1 MSKWWAARKP
11 WAVDFVTICSPMSDT
26 NFSNN
31 LRAGIF
37 VSTILVLAL
46 AVGFVLLK
54 VDLFKKYQ
62 TLVLQFDT
70 TEGVSGLSRGSEVK
84 VGGLTVGRV
93 ISITPVIDKNDD
105 LAGINVTIEIMAGIP
120 IRYSDTAPE
129 GTNAEVIRVG
139 SLVGSTSIINFNTL
153 GQAPAL
159 VLNSGDKLLATRG
172 SGMLTTLVGP
182 ANAVRTNEI
191 IKGLADTAAW
201 LKTIP
206 EEYQTRVVPTLQN
219 LSTTTANFNQD
230 YETWRKPI
238 GDTLL
243 NAQSFTGNADQL
255 LKDNKAKFTQ
265 LMDNT
270 SATMADAK
278 VIASEFKTKGMPA
291 LQKLLDQGA
300 DAAQSLASSL
310 GQVEQ
315 QMPQRLTDLR
325 DFTLDAREIA
335 GQFKLTAIE
344 IRRSPW
350 KLLYQ
355 PKPGE
360 VAHENLYSA
369 TRAFALATADL
380 KTASA
385 SLQAVLAQDANKFN
399 SDENF
404 RKEVRQEVL
413 DSLEKYEAAQRQLF
427 DVLAA
432 PQSQGGEGK

>member
-1 MSKWWAARKP
+1 
-11 WAVDFVTICSPMSDT
+11 MSDT

-70 TEGVSGLSRGSEVK
+70 TEGVSGLSSGSEVK

-93 ISITPVIDKNDD
+93 ISITPDVDKNDD
-105 LAGINVTIEIMAGIP
+105 LAAINVTIQIMEGIP

-153 GQAPAL
+153 GQAPAPIL
-159 VLNSGDKLLATRG
+159 KSGDKLLATRG

-191 IKGLADTAAW
+191 IKGLAVTAAW

-206 EEYQTRVVPTLQN
+206 EEYRTRVVPTLQN

-278 VIASEFKTKGMPA
+278 IIASEFKTKGMPA

-300 DAAQSLASSL
+300 DAAQTLASSL
-310 GQVEQ
+310 NQVEQ

-325 DFTLDAREIA
+325 DFMLDAREIA
-335 GQFKLTAIE
+335 GQLKLTAIE

>member
-1 MSKWWAARKP
+1 
-11 WAVDFVTICSPMSDT
+11 MSDT

-93 ISITPVIDKNDD
+93 MSITPDVDQNND
-105 LAGINVTIEIMAGIP
+105 LSAINVTIEIMEGIP

-153 GQAPAL
+153 GQAPAPL
-159 VLNSGDKLLATRG
+159 LNSGDKLLATRG

-191 IKGLADTAAW
+191 IKGLAVTAAW

-206 EEYQTRVVPTLQN
+206 EEYRTRVVPTLQN

-230 YETWRKPI
+230 YEMWRKPI

-310 GQVEQ
+310 DQVEQ

-325 DFTLDAREIA
+325 DFMLDAREIA

>member
-1 MSKWWAARKP
+1 
-11 WAVDFVTICSPMSDT
+11 MSDS

-31 LRAGIF
+31 LRAGVF
-37 VSTILVLAL
+37 VSTILALAL

-54 VDLFKKYQ
+54 VDLFSKYQ
-62 TLVLQFDT
+62 TLILQFDT

-93 ISITPVIDKNDD
+93 TLISPEIDKDGN
-105 LAGINVTIEIMAGIP
+105 LAGINVSIQIMAGIP
-120 IRYSDTAPE
+120 IRYSATAPE

-139 SLVGSTSIINFNTL
+139 SLVGRTAIINFNTL
-153 GQAPAL
+153 GQEPAPIL
-159 VLNSGDKLLATRG
+159 KSGDSLLATRG

-191 IKGLADTAAW
+191 IKGLAVTAAW

-206 EEYQTRVVPTLQN
+206 EEYRTRVVPTLQN

-230 YETWRKPI
+230 YDAWRKPI

-243 NAQSFTGNADQL
+243 NAQSLTGNADQL

-265 LMDNT
+265 LMDSTT
-270 SATMADAK
+270 STMADAK
-278 VIASEFKTKGMPA
+278 VIASEFRTKSLPA

-300 DAAQSLASSL
+300 DAASSL
-310 GQVEQ
+310 SNSLDQIEQ
-315 QMPQRLTDLR
+315 QMPARLIDLR
-325 DFTLDAREIA
+325 DFMLDAREIA
-335 GQFKLTAIE
+335 GQFKLAAIE

-360 VAHENLYSA
+360 VAHENLYNA

-385 SLQAVLAQDANKFN
+385 SLQAVLAQDSNKFN

-413 DSLEKYEAAQRQLF
+413 ESLEKYDAAQRQLF
-427 DVLAA
+427 EVLAA

>member
-1 MSKWWAARKP
+1 
-11 WAVDFVTICSPMSDT
+11 MSDT

-31 LRAGIF
+31 LRAGVF

-54 VDLFKKYQ
+54 VDLFQKYQ

-70 TEGVSGLSRGSEVK
+70 TEGVSDLSRGSEVK

-93 ISITPVIDKNDD
+93 TLISPEIDKAGN
-105 LAGINVTIEIMAGIP
+105 LAGINVSIEIMAGIP
-120 IRYSDTAPE
+120 IRYSPTAPE
-129 GTNAEVIRVG
+129 GTNAEVLRVG
-139 SLVGSTSIINFNTL
+139 SLVGSTAIINFNTL
-153 GQAPAL
+153 GQEPAPIL
-159 VLNSGDKLLATRG
+159 KSGDSLLATRG

-191 IKGLADTAAW
+191 IKGLAVTAAW

-206 EEYQTRVVPTLQN
+206 EEYRTRVVPTLQN

-230 YETWRKPI
+230 YDAWRKPI

-243 NAQSFTGNADQL
+243 NAQSLTGNADQL

-265 LMDNT
+265 LVDSTT
-270 SATMADAK
+270 STMADAK
-278 VIASEFKTKGMPA
+278 VIASEFRTKGLPA

-300 DAAQSLASSL
+300 DAAGSLASSL
-310 GQVEQ
+310 DEIEHQL
-315 QMPQRLTDLR
+315 PQRLTDLR
-325 DFTLDAREIA
+325 DFMLDAREIA
-335 GQFKLTAIE
+335 GQLKLTSIE

-360 VAHENLYSA
+360 VAHENLYNA

-413 DSLEKYEAAQRQLF
+413 DSLEKYDAAQRQLF

>member
-1 MSKWWAARKP
+1 
-11 WAVDFVTICSPMSDT
+11 MSDT

-93 ISITPVIDKNDD
+93 ISITPDIDQNDD
-105 LAGINVTIEIMAGIP
+105 LTAINVTIEIMEGIP

-153 GQAPAL
+153 GQAPAPL
-159 VLNSGDKLLATRG
+159 LNSGDKLLATRG

-191 IKGLADTAAW
+191 IKGLAVTAAW

-206 EEYQTRVVPTLQN
+206 EEYRTRVVPTLQN

-325 DFTLDAREIA
+325 DFMLDAREIA

>member
-1 MSKWWAARKP
+1 
-11 WAVDFVTICSPMSDT
+11 MSDT

-93 ISITPVIDKNDD
+93 VSITPDVDQNND
-105 LAGINVTIEIMAGIP
+105 LSAINVTIEIMEGIP

-153 GQAPAL
+153 GQAPAPL
-159 VLNSGDKLLATRG
+159 LNSGDKLLATRG

-191 IKGLADTAAW
+191 IKGLAVTAAW

-206 EEYQTRVVPTLQN
+206 EEYRTRVVPTLQN

-300 DAAQSLASSL
+300 DAAQTLASSL
-310 GQVEQ
+310 NQVEQ

-325 DFTLDAREIA
+325 DFMLDAREIA

>member
-1 MSKWWAARKP
+1 
-11 WAVDFVTICSPMSDT
+11 MSDS

-31 LRAGIF
+31 LRAGVF
-37 VSTILVLAL
+37 VSTILALAL

-54 VDLFKKYQ
+54 VDLFSKYQ
-62 TLVLQFDT
+62 TLILKFDT
-70 TEGVSGLSRGSEVK
+70 TGGVSGLSRGSEVK

-93 ISITPVIDKNDD
+93 TLISPEIDKAGN
-105 LAGINVTIEIMAGIP
+105 LAGINVSIEIMAGIP
-120 IRYSDTAPE
+120 IRYSATAPE

-153 GQAPAL
+153 GQEPAPIL
-159 VLNSGDKLLATRG
+159 KSGDSLLATRG

-191 IKGLADTAAW
+191 IKGLAVTAAW

-206 EEYQTRVVPTLQN
+206 EEYRTRVVPTLQN

-230 YETWRKPI
+230 YDAWRKPI

-243 NAQSFTGNADQL
+243 NAQSLTGNADQL

-265 LMDNT
+265 LMDSTT
-270 SATMADAK
+270 STMADAK
-278 VIASEFKTKGMPA
+278 VIASEFRTKGLPA

-300 DAAQSLASSL
+300 DAAGSLASSL
-310 GQVEQ
+310 DEIEHQL
-315 QMPQRLTDLR
+315 PQRLTDLR
-325 DFTLDAREIA
+325 DFMLDAREIA
-335 GQFKLTAIE
+335 GQFKLTSIE

-360 VAHENLYSA
+360 VAHENLYNA

-413 DSLEKYEAAQRQLF
+413 DSLEKYDAAQRQLF

>member
-1 MSKWWAARKP
+1 
-11 WAVDFVTICSPMSDT
+11 MSDT

-93 ISITPVIDKNDD
+93 ISITPDIDKNDD
-105 LAGINVTIEIMAGIP
+105 LAAINVTIEIMEGIP

-153 GQAPAL
+153 GQAPAPL
-159 VLNSGDKLLATRG
+159 LNSGDKLLATRG

-191 IKGLADTAAW
+191 IKGLAVTAAW

-206 EEYQTRVVPTLQN
+206 EEYRTRVVPTLQN

-325 DFTLDAREIA
+325 DFMLDAREIA

>member
-1 MSKWWAARKP
+1 
-11 WAVDFVTICSPMSDT
+11 MSDT

-62 TLVLQFDT
+62 TFVLQFDT

-93 ISITPVIDKNDD
+93 ISITPDIDKNDD
-105 LAGINVTIEIMAGIP
+105 LAAINVTIEIMAGIP

-153 GQAPAL
+153 GQAPAP

-191 IKGLADTAAW
+191 IKGLAVTAAW

-206 EEYQTRVVPTLQN
+206 EEYRTRVVPTLQN
-219 LSTTTANFNQD
+219 ISTTTANFNQD
-230 YETWRKPI
+230 YEMWRKPI

-300 DAAQSLASSL
+300 DAAQTLASSL

-325 DFTLDAREIA
+325 DFMLDAREIA
-335 GQFKLTAIE
+335 GQLKLTAIE

>member
-1 MSKWWAARKP
+1 
-11 WAVDFVTICSPMSDT
+11 MSDT

-93 ISITPVIDKNDD
+93 ISITPDIDKNND
-105 LAGINVTIEIMAGIP
+105 LAAINVSIEIMAGIP

-153 GQAPAL
+153 GQAPAPL
-159 VLNSGDKLLATRG
+159 LNSGDKLLATRG

-191 IKGLADTAAW
+191 IKGLAVTATW

-206 EEYQTRVVPTLQN
+206 EEYRTRVVPTLQN

-278 VIASEFKTKGMPA
+278 IIASEFKTKGMPA

-300 DAAQSLASSL
+300 DAAQTLASSL
-310 GQVEQ
+310 NQVEQ

-325 DFTLDAREIA
+325 DFMLDAREIA

>member
-1 MSKWWAARKP
+1 
-11 WAVDFVTICSPMSDT
+11 MSDT

-54 VDLFKKYQ
+54 VDLFKKYR

-93 ISITPVIDKNDD
+93 ISITPDIDKNDD
-105 LAGINVTIEIMAGIP
+105 LSAINVTIEIMEGIP

-153 GQAPAL
+153 GQAPAPL
-159 VLNSGDKLLATRG
+159 LNSGDKLLATRG

-191 IKGLADTAAW
+191 IKGLAVTAAW

-206 EEYQTRVVPTLQN
+206 EEYRTRVVPTLQN

-325 DFTLDAREIA
+325 DFMLDAREIA

>member
-1 MSKWWAARKP
+1 
-11 WAVDFVTICSPMSDT
+11 MSDT

-93 ISITPVIDKNDD
+93 VLITPDVDQNND
-105 LAGINVTIEIMAGIP
+105 LSAINVTIEIMEGIP

-153 GQAPAL
+153 GQAPAPL
-159 VLNSGDKLLATRG
+159 LNSGDKLLATRG

-191 IKGLADTAAW
+191 IKGLAVTAAW

-206 EEYQTRVVPTLQN
+206 EEYRTRVVPTLQN

-310 GQVEQ
+310 DQVEQ

-325 DFTLDAREIA
+325 DFMLDAREIA

>member
-1 MSKWWAARKP
+1 
-11 WAVDFVTICSPMSDT
+11 MSDT

-93 ISITPVIDKNDD
+93 VSITPDVDKNDD
-105 LAGINVTIEIMAGIP
+105 LAAINVTIEIMEGIP

-153 GQAPAL
+153 GQAPAP
-159 VLNSGDKLLATRG
+159 VLKSGDKLLATRG

-191 IKGLADTAAW
+191 IKGLAVTAAW

-206 EEYQTRVVPTLQN
+206 EEYRTRVVPTLQN

-230 YETWRKPI
+230 YEMWRKPI

-300 DAAQSLASSL
+300 DAAQTLASSL

-325 DFTLDAREIA
+325 DFMLDAREIA

>member
-1 MSKWWAARKP
+1 
-11 WAVDFVTICSPMSDT
+11 MSDT

-93 ISITPVIDKNDD
+93 ISITPDIDQNDD
-105 LAGINVTIEIMAGIP
+105 LTAINVTIEIMEGIP

-129 GTNAEVIRVG
+129 GTNAEVLRVG

-153 GQAPAL
+153 GQAPAPL
-159 VLNSGDKLLATRG
+159 LNSGDKLLATRG

-191 IKGLADTAAW
+191 IKGLAVTAAW

-206 EEYQTRVVPTLQN
+206 EEYRTRVVPTLQN

-325 DFTLDAREIA
+325 DFMLDAREIA

>member
-1 MSKWWAARKP
+1 
-11 WAVDFVTICSPMSDT
+11 MSDT

-93 ISITPVIDKNDD
+93 ISITPDIDKNDD
-105 LAGINVTIEIMAGIP
+105 LAAINVTIEIMAGIP
-120 IRYSDTAPE
+120 IHYSDTAPE

-153 GQAPAL
+153 GQAPAP

-191 IKGLADTAAW
+191 IKGLAVTAAW

-206 EEYQTRVVPTLQN
+206 EEYRTRVVPTLQN

-291 LQKLLDQGA
+291 LQKFLDQGA

-325 DFTLDAREIA
+325 DFMLDAREIA

>member
-1 MSKWWAARKP
+1 
-11 WAVDFVTICSPMSDT
+11 MSDT

-62 TLVLQFDT
+62 TFVLQFDT

-93 ISITPVIDKNDD
+93 ISITPDVDKNDD
-105 LAGINVTIEIMAGIP
+105 LSAINVTIEIMEGIP

-153 GQAPAL
+153 GQAPAPIL
-159 VLNSGDKLLATRG
+159 KSGDKLLATRG

-191 IKGLADTAAW
+191 IKGLAVTAAW

-206 EEYQTRVVPTLQN
+206 EEYRTRVVPTLQN

-278 VIASEFKTKGMPA
+278 IIASEFKTKGMPA

-300 DAAQSLASSL
+300 DAAQTLASSL
-310 GQVEQ
+310 NQVEQ

-325 DFTLDAREIA
+325 DFMLDAREIA
-335 GQFKLTAIE
+335 GQLKLTAIE

>member
-1 MSKWWAARKP
+1 
-11 WAVDFVTICSPMSDT
+11 MSDT

-93 ISITPVIDKNDD
+93 VSITPDVDKNDD
-105 LAGINVTIEIMAGIP
+105 LSAINVTIEIMEGIP

-153 GQAPAL
+153 GQAPAPL
-159 VLNSGDKLLATRG
+159 LNSGDKLLATRG

-191 IKGLADTAAW
+191 IKGLAVTAAW

-206 EEYQTRVVPTLQN
+206 EEYRTRVVPTLQN

-325 DFTLDAREIA
+325 DFMLDAREIA

>member
-1 MSKWWAARKP
+1 
-11 WAVDFVTICSPMSDT
+11 MSDT

-93 ISITPVIDKNDD
+93 ISITPDIDKNDD
-105 LAGINVTIEIMAGIP
+105 LSAINVTIQIMEGIP

-153 GQAPAL
+153 GQAPAPL
-159 VLNSGDKLLATRG
+159 LNSGDKLLATRG

-191 IKGLADTAAW
+191 IKGLAVTAAW

-206 EEYQTRVVPTLQN
+206 EEYRTRVVPTLQN

-270 SATMADAK
+270 SAAMADAK
-278 VIASEFKTKGMPA
+278 VVASEFKTKGMPA

-300 DAAQSLASSL
+300 DAAQTLASSL
-310 GQVEQ
+310 NQVEQ

-325 DFTLDAREIA
+325 DFMLDAREIA
-335 GQFKLTAIE
+335 GQLKLTAIE

>member
-1 MSKWWAARKP
+1 
-11 WAVDFVTICSPMSDT
+11 MSDT

-93 ISITPVIDKNDD
+93 ISITPDIDQNDD
-105 LAGINVTIEIMAGIP
+105 LTAINVTIEIMEGIP

-153 GQAPAL
+153 GQAPAPL
-159 VLNSGDKLLATRG
+159 LNSGDKLLATRG

-191 IKGLADTAAW
+191 IKGLAVTAAW

-206 EEYQTRVVPTLQN
+206 EEYRTRVVPTLQN

-325 DFTLDAREIA
+325 DFMLDAREIA
-335 GQFKLTAIE
+335 GQLKLTAIE

>member
-1 MSKWWAARKP
+1 M
-11 WAVDFVTICSPMSDT
+11 
-26 NFSNN
+26 
-31 LRAGIF
+31 
-37 VSTILVLAL
+37 
-46 AVGFVLLK
+46 
-54 VDLFKKYQ
+54 
-62 TLVLQFDT
+62 
-70 TEGVSGLSRGSEVK
+70 K

-93 ISITPVIDKNDD
+93 TLISPEIDKDGN
-105 LAGINVTIEIMAGIP
+105 LAGINVSIQIMAGIP
-120 IRYSDTAPE
+120 IRYSATAPE

-153 GQAPAL
+153 GQEPAPIL
-159 VLNSGDKLLATRG
+159 KSGDSLLATRG

-191 IKGLADTAAW
+191 IKGLAVTAAW

-206 EEYQTRVVPTLQN
+206 EEYRTRVVPTLQN

-230 YETWRKPI
+230 YDAWRKPI

-243 NAQSFTGNADQL
+243 NAQSLTGNADQL

-265 LMDNT
+265 LMDSTT
-270 SATMADAK
+270 STMADAK
-278 VIASEFKTKGMPA
+278 VIASEFRTKGLPA

-300 DAAQSLASSL
+300 EAAGALSTSLDEI
-310 GQVEQ
+310 EQ
-315 QMPQRLTDLR
+315 QLPQRLTDLR
-325 DFTLDAREIA
+325 DFMLDAREIA
-335 GQFKLTAIE
+335 GQLKLTSIE

-360 VAHENLYSA
+360 VAHENLYNA

-413 DSLEKYEAAQRQLF
+413 DSLEKYDAAQRQLF

>member
-11 WAVDFVTICSPMSDT
+11 WAVDFVTICRPMSDT

-93 ISITPVIDKNDD
+93 ISITPDIDKNND
-105 LAGINVTIEIMAGIP
+105 LAAINVTIEIMEGIP

-139 SLVGSTSIINFNTL
+139 SLVGSTSIIHFNTL
-153 GQAPAL
+153 GQAPAPL
-159 VLNSGDKLLATRG
+159 LNSGDKLLATRG

-191 IKGLADTAAW
+191 IKGLAVTAAW

-206 EEYQTRVVPTLQN
+206 EEYRTRVVPTLQN

-325 DFTLDAREIA
+325 DFMLDAREIA

>member
-1 MSKWWAARKP
+1 
-11 WAVDFVTICSPMSDT
+11 MSDT

-93 ISITPVIDKNDD
+93 MSITPDVDQNND
-105 LAGINVTIEIMAGIP
+105 LSAINVTIEIMEGIP

-153 GQAPAL
+153 GQAPAPL
-159 VLNSGDKLLATRG
+159 LNSGDKLLATRG

-191 IKGLADTAAW
+191 IKGLAVTAAW

-206 EEYQTRVVPTLQN
+206 EEYRTRVVPTLQN

-310 GQVEQ
+310 DQVEQ

-325 DFTLDAREIA
+325 DFMLDAREIA

>member
-1 MSKWWAARKP
+1 
-11 WAVDFVTICSPMSDT
+11 MSDT

-62 TLVLQFDT
+62 TFVLQFDT

-93 ISITPVIDKNDD
+93 ISITPDIDKNDD
-105 LAGINVTIEIMAGIP
+105 LAAINVTIEIMAGIP

-153 GQAPAL
+153 GQAPAP

-191 IKGLADTAAW
+191 IKGLAVTAAW

-206 EEYQTRVVPTLQN
+206 EEYRTRVVPTLQN

-278 VIASEFKTKGMPA
+278 VIANEFKTTGMPA

-325 DFTLDAREIA
+325 DFMLDAREIA

>member
-1 MSKWWAARKP
+1 
-11 WAVDFVTICSPMSDT
+11 MSDT

-93 ISITPVIDKNDD
+93 ISITPDIDQNDD
-105 LAGINVTIEIMAGIP
+105 LTAINVTIEIMEGIP

-153 GQAPAL
+153 GQAPAPL
-159 VLNSGDKLLATRG
+159 LNSGDKLLATRG

-191 IKGLADTAAW
+191 IKGLAVTAAW

-206 EEYQTRVVPTLQN
+206 EEYRTRVVPTLQN

-300 DAAQSLASSL
+300 DAAQTLASSL
-310 GQVEQ
+310 NQVEQ

-325 DFTLDAREIA
+325 DFMLDAREIA

>member
-1 MSKWWAARKP
+1 
-11 WAVDFVTICSPMSDT
+11 MSDT

-93 ISITPVIDKNDD
+93 VSITPDVDQNND
-105 LAGINVTIEIMAGIP
+105 LSAINVTIEIMEGIP

-153 GQAPAL
+153 GQAPAPL
-159 VLNSGDKLLATRG
+159 LNSGDKLLATRG

-191 IKGLADTAAW
+191 IKGLAVTATW

-206 EEYQTRVVPTLQN
+206 EEYRTRVVPTLQN

-310 GQVEQ
+310 DQVEQ

-325 DFTLDAREIA
+325 DFMLDAREIA

>member
-1 MSKWWAARKP
+1 
-11 WAVDFVTICSPMSDT
+11 MSDT

-93 ISITPVIDKNDD
+93 VSITPDVDKNND
-105 LAGINVTIEIMAGIP
+105 LAAINVTIEIMEGIP

-153 GQAPAL
+153 GQAPAP

-191 IKGLADTAAW
+191 IKGLAVTAAW

-206 EEYQTRVVPTLQN
+206 EEYRTRVVPTLQN

-310 GQVEQ
+310 NQVEQ

-325 DFTLDAREIA
+325 DFMLDAREIA

>member
-1 MSKWWAARKP
+1 
-11 WAVDFVTICSPMSDT
+11 MSDT

-93 ISITPVIDKNDD
+93 VSITPDVDQNND
-105 LAGINVTIEIMAGIP
+105 LSAINVTIEIMEGIP

-153 GQAPAL
+153 GQAPAPL
-159 VLNSGDKLLATRG
+159 LNSGDKLLATRG

-191 IKGLADTAAW
+191 IKGLAVTATW

-206 EEYQTRVVPTLQN
+206 EEYRTRVVPTLQN

-230 YETWRKPI
+230 YEMWRKPI

-310 GQVEQ
+310 DQVEQ

-325 DFTLDAREIA
+325 DFMLDAREIA

>member
-1 MSKWWAARKP
+1 
-11 WAVDFVTICSPMSDT
+11 MSDT

-93 ISITPVIDKNDD
+93 VLITPDVDQNND
-105 LAGINVTIEIMAGIP
+105 LSAINVTIEIMEGIP

-153 GQAPAL
+153 GQAPAPL
-159 VLNSGDKLLATRG
+159 LNSGDKLLATRG

-191 IKGLADTAAW
+191 IKGLAVTAAW

-206 EEYQTRVVPTLQN
+206 EEYRTRVVPTLQN

-230 YETWRKPI
+230 YEMWRKPI

-310 GQVEQ
+310 DQVEQ

-325 DFTLDAREIA
+325 DFMLDAREIA

>member
-1 MSKWWAARKP
+1 
-11 WAVDFVTICSPMSDT
+11 MSDS

-37 VSTILVLAL
+37 ISTILVLAL

-62 TLVLQFDT
+62 TFVLQFDT

-93 ISITPVIDKNDD
+93 MSITPDVDKNDD
-105 LAGINVTIEIMAGIP
+105 LAAINVTIQIMEGIP

-153 GQAPAL
+153 GQAPAPIL
-159 VLNSGDKLLATRG
+159 KSGDKLLATRG

-191 IKGLADTAAW
+191 IKGLAVTAAW

-206 EEYQTRVVPTLQN
+206 EEYRTRVVPTLQN

-300 DAAQSLASSL
+300 DAAQTLASSL
-310 GQVEQ
+310 NQVEQ

-325 DFTLDAREIA
+325 DFMLDAREIA

-432 PQSQGGEGK
+432 PQSLGGEGK

>member
-1 MSKWWAARKP
+1 
-11 WAVDFVTICSPMSDT
+11 MSDS

-37 VSTILVLAL
+37 VTTILALAL

-54 VDLFKKYQ
+54 VDLFSKYQ

-84 VGGLTVGRV
+84 VGGLSVGRV
-93 ISITPVIDKNDD
+93 TLIAPEIDKDGN
-105 LAGINVTIEIMAGIP
+105 LAAINVSIEIMAGIP
-120 IRYSDTAPE
+120 VRYSDTAPE
-129 GTNAEVIRVG
+129 GANAEVIRVG
-139 SLVGSTSIINFNTL
+139 SLVGSTAIINFNSL
-153 GQAPAL
+153 GQAPAP
-159 VLNSGDKLLATRG
+159 VLKSGDMLLATRG

-191 IKGLADTAAW
+191 IKGLAVTAAW

-206 EEYQTRVVPTLQN
+206 EEYRTRIVPTLQN

-230 YETWRKPI
+230 YDAWRKPI

-243 NAQSFTGNADQL
+243 SAQSFTGNADQL
-255 LKDNKAKFTQ
+255 LKDNKAKFSQ
-265 LMDNT
+265 LMD
-270 SATMADAK
+270 STMGDAK
-278 VIASEFKTKGMPA
+278 IIASEFRTKSLPA

-300 DAAQSLASSL
+300 DAASSL
-310 GQVEQ
+310 SNSLDQIEQ
-315 QMPQRLTDLR
+315 QMPARLIDLR
-325 DFTLDAREIA
+325 DFMLDAREIA
-335 GQFKLTAIE
+335 GQFKLAAIE

-360 VAHENLYSA
+360 VAHENLYNA

-413 DSLEKYEAAQRQLF
+413 DSLEKYDAAQRQLF
-427 DVLAA
+427 EVLAA

>member
-1 MSKWWAARKP
+1 
-11 WAVDFVTICSPMSDT
+11 MSDT

-37 VSTILVLAL
+37 VSTVLVLAL
-46 AVGFVLLK
+46 AIGFILLK
-54 VDLFKKYQ
+54 VDLFRQYQ

-84 VGGLTVGRV
+84 LGGLTVGRV
-93 ISITPVIDKNDD
+93 TMISPQIDTNQN
-105 LAGINVTIEIMAGIP
+105 LTSINVTLEIMSDIP
-120 IRYSDTAPE
+120 VRYSASAPE
-129 GTNAEVIRVG
+129 GANAEVIRVG

-153 GQAPAL
+153 GQEPAPIL
-159 VLNSGDKLLATRG
+159 KNGETLMATRG

-191 IKGLADTAAW
+191 IKGLAVTAAW

-206 EEYQTRVVPTLQN
+206 EEYRTRVVPTLQN
-219 LSTTTANFNQD
+219 IATTTANFNQD
-230 YETWRKPI
+230 YEVWRKPI
-238 GDTLL
+238 GETLL

-255 LKDNKAKFTQ
+255 LKDNKNKFTQ
-265 LMDNT
+265 LMDST
-270 SATMADAK
+270 VATMADAK
-278 VIASEFKTKGMPA
+278 VITSDFRSKSMPA

-300 DAAQSLASSL
+300 DAAGTLASSL
-310 GQVEQ
+310 DQIEQ
-315 QMPQRLTDLR
+315 QLPQRLTDLR
-325 DFTLDAREIA
+325 DFMFDAREIA

-360 VAHENLYSA
+360 VAHENLYNA
-369 TRAFALATADL
+369 TRAFAMATADL

-404 RKEVRQEVL
+404 RKEVREQVL
-413 DSLEKYEAAQRQLF
+413 DSLEKYDAAQRQLF

>member
-1 MSKWWAARKP
+1 
-11 WAVDFVTICSPMSDT
+11 MSDT

-37 VSTILVLAL
+37 VSTILVLTL
-46 AVGFVLLK
+46 IVGFVLLK

-93 ISITPVIDKNDD
+93 ISITPDIDKNDD
-105 LAGINVTIEIMAGIP
+105 LSAINVTIQIMEGIP

-153 GQAPAL
+153 GQAPAP
-159 VLNSGDKLLATRG
+159 VLKSGDKLLATRG

-191 IKGLADTAAW
+191 IKGLAVTAAW

-206 EEYQTRVVPTLQN
+206 EEYRTRVVPTLQN

-300 DAAQSLASSL
+300 DAAKTLASSL
-310 GQVEQ
+310 NQVEQ

-325 DFTLDAREIA
+325 DFMLDAREIA
-335 GQFKLTAIE
+335 GQLKLTAIE